1 MGLGRVVLA
10 SRAIARQQR
19 ARGGKEGNAQS
30 QTGICAKSLKNLIL
44 DVFLAVDHD
53 SDLKNRCSTSRF

>member
-19 ARGGKEGNAQS
+19 ARGGKEGNARKQK
-30 QTGICAKSLKNLIL
+30 GICAKSLKNLFL